1 MEKIAETEFYFRHLF
16 RPVFKLFWACI
27 KIWPYWRHSWLR
39 RHEVSGHL
47 SVLLLCCRLVSA
59 GMCAAYRV
67 SARFACLSFSE
78 GWLKV
83 PTLVALAD
91 LYICSFQIIL
101 IWCFELNKWYSW
113 CWRWNQLWL
122 VGSPFLMKSGLY
134 GKMSRVGQN
143 YENRT
148 KLREQDKSARTGQN
162 IWAIWGNEK
171 VREQDK
177 SSRTGQKIL
186 AIWGNAKVQEQDN
199 RSGEMTRD
207 CTVLYCTVMYCIVS
221 EELVIWLSCRLDVIW
236 VPKMYSIVLYCI
248 VLIN

>member
-47 SVLLLCCRLVSA
+47 SVLLLCCRLVPV
-59 GMCAAYRV
+59 GMCATYSGCSLSRV
-67 SARFACLSFSE
+67 SASFACLSFSE

-83 PTLVALAD
+83 PTLIVLVD

-101 IWCFELNKWYSW
+101 IWCFKLNKWYLW
-113 CWRWNQLWL
+113 CWRLNQLWL

-134 GKMSRVGQN
+134 GKMSRVGKN

-148 KLREQDKSARTGQN
+148 KVWEQDKRY
-162 IWAIWGNEK
+162 E
-171 VREQDK
+171 
-177 SSRTGQKIL
+177 L
-186 AIWGNAKVQEQDN
+186 Y
-199 RSGEMTRD
+199 GEMKKCENRTKVCEQYKR
-207 CTVLYCTVMYCIVS
+207 Y
-221 EELVIWLSCRLDVIW
+221 WL
-236 VPKMYSIVLYCI
+236 
-248 VLIN
+248 